1 MNFIAH
7 LIILRNFATN
17 LEYCMVVDTVYEK
30 LLEQLNTM
38 TPEQLDA
45 EWEELEEFNFGPTMD
60 EYEQILV
67 QYKTMSSLFPMED
80 YYMVAPYKESETEPN
95 YYLAA

>member
-1 MNFIAH
+1 MDA
-7 LIILRNFATN
+7 
-17 LEYCMVVDTVYEK
+17 VYEK

-45 EWEELEEFNFGPTMD
+45 EWEELKEFNFGPTMD
-60 EYEQILV
+60 EYEEILI
-67 QYKTMSSLFPMED
+67 QYKTILSQFPLED
-80 YYMVAPYKESETEPN
+80 YSMVAPFLESKTDPN

>member
-1 MNFIAH
+1 MAMN
-7 LIILRNFATN
+7 
-17 LEYCMVVDTVYEK
+17 TVYEK

-38 TPEQLDA
+38 LPEQFDA
-45 EWEELEEFNFGPTMD
+45 EWEELKEYNFGPTMD

-67 QYKTMSSLFPMED
+67 QYKTMLSQFPLTD
-80 YYMVAPYKESETEPN
+80 YDIVAPDMGGDVEPY

>member
-1 MNFIAH
+1 MDA
-7 LIILRNFATN
+7 
-17 LEYCMVVDTVYEK
+17 VYEK

-45 EWEELEEFNFGPTMD
+45 EWEELKEFNFGPTMD
-60 EYEQILV
+60 EYEQILI
-67 QYKTMSSLFPMED
+67 QYKTMLSQFPLED
-80 YYMVAPYKESETEPN
+80 YSMVAPFLESETDPN

>member
-1 MNFIAH
+1 MN
-7 LIILRNFATN
+7 
-17 LEYCMVVDTVYEK
+17 TVYER

-67 QYKTMSSLFPMED
+67 QYKTMLSQFPLED
-80 YYMVAPYKESETEPN
+80 YNMVTPHKGGETKHS

>member
-1 MNFIAH
+1 MEC
-7 LIILRNFATN
+7 RV
-17 LEYCMVVDTVYEK
+17 MDTVYER

-45 EWEELEEFNFGPTMD
+45 EWEELEEFNFGTTMD

-67 QYKTMSSLFPMED
+67 QYKNMLSQFPMED
-80 YYMVAPYKESETEPN
+80 YYMVAPYKESKMERN
-95 YYLAA
+95 LCLAA